1 MFNLS
6 ISYLL
11 TLDLPSCSRSNRKM
25 EKSELWEHLTADD
38 GSDEAKVFRGG
49 ALWRPVRA
57 DGD

>member
-1 MFNLS
+1 
-6 ISYLL
+6 
-11 TLDLPSCSRSNRKM
+11 M

-49 ALWRPVRA
+49 ALWQSVRA